1 MKHAENEVTKVVRVV
16 IGDWRHRS
24 AHDLQDERRKC
35 LRFERAVESG
45 EFEDDAT
52 ERPNIALL
60 VVRFAFTQLW

>member
-1 MKHAENEVTKVVRVV
+1 MKHAENEVTKVVGVV
-16 IGDWRHRS
+16 VGDGRHRS

-60 VVRFAFTQLW
+60 VVRLSFAQLW